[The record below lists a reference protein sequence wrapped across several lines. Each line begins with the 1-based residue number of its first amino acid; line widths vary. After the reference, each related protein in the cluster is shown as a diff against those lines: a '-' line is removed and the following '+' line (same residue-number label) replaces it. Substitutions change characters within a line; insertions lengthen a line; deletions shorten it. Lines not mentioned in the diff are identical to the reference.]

1 MNEEINNQDALQEEA
16 SSPASDFGRCE
27 QERKEYLEG
36 WQRTK
41 ADHINYKKEEAK
53 RLEDM
58 ARFITAGLVQDLLP
72 VLDSF
77 ELAIRSM
84 PASGAT
90 SDKGHEQGVLLIRTQ
105 LLDVLK
111 RRGLEPIEVTPGE
124 EFNPERHESIGEV
137 EAEFPPGTV
146 AEEIQKGFMLRERI
160 VRPSRVRIVKSS
172 S

>member
-1 MNEEINNQDALQEEA
+1 MNEETNNQDARQEEA
-16 SSPASDFGRCE
+16 SPPVSDFGRCE

-36 WQRTK
+36 WQRAK

-58 ARFITAGLVQDLLP
+58 ARFITSGLVQDLLP

-77 ELAIRSM
+77 ELAIRNVPTSS
-84 PASGAT
+84 AA

-111 RRGLEPIEVTPGE
+111 RRGLEPIEVSPGE
-124 EFNPERHESIGEV
+124 KFNPERHESIGEV
-137 EAEFPPGTV
+137 EAELPPGTV
-146 AEEIQKGFMLRERI
+146 AEEIQKGFILRERV
-160 VRPSRVRIVKSS
+160 VRPSRVRIVKLPA
-172 S
+172 

>member
-1 MNEEINNQDALQEEA
+1 MNEETHNQDAPEEYA
-16 SSPASDFGRCE
+16 SPPVSDLGRCE

-36 WQRTK
+36 WQRAK

-53 RLEDM
+53 RLEDI

-84 PASGAT
+84 PASGAA

-111 RRGLEPIEVTPGE
+111 RRGLELIEVIPGE
-124 EFNPERHESIGEV
+124 AFNPERHESIGEV
-137 EAEFPPGTV
+137 EAKFSPGTV
-146 AEEIQKGFMLRERI
+146 AEEIQKGFTLKGKV
-160 VRPSRVRIVKSS
+160 VRPSRVRIVKAVI
-172 S
+172 